1 MYLSECDSTNTR
13 LKQLLATGQA
23 PDYIYAGYQTAGRG
37 QTGNGWESERGKN
50 LVCSILVESQKVPSG
65 TPINVESL
73 FDLNVAVSVAV
84 HRAVTGYGLQV
95 TGYELRV
102 TGDGLQVTGDGLQ
115 VTGDGLQVTGYGLR
129 VTGDEVTIKWPN
141 DIYWKDKKLA
151 GILIENAIVGG
162 EVRYAIAGIGLNVN
176 QTEFRSDA
184 PNPISLRQ
192 ITGRE
197 QDVHELMRQLLA
209 AMHAVLA
216 EPEQA
221 VWDYYRAHLY
231 RREGYWPY
239 VEREVSTEPTMNANS
254 QEPIAK
260 SLFRARIED
269 VLPTGELVLRDEE
282 GKQRIYHFKQVRYVL

>member
-50 LVCSILVESQKVPSG
+50 LTCSILVESQKVPSG

-95 TGYELRV
+95 TG
-102 TGDGLQVTGDGLQ
+102 
-115 VTGDGLQVTGYGLR
+115 
-129 VTGDEVTIKWPN
+129 DEVTIKWPN

-162 EVRYAIAGIGLNVN
+162 ELRYAIAGIGLNVN

-282 GKQRIYHFKQVRYVL
+282 GKQRIYHFKQVRYVV